1 MIFHIMSDGTK
12 RESVDGYI
20 VKYEQKKELYN
31 RLSKMKARDKHVNE
45 STSGDFRKKQ
55 ILDR

>member
-1 MIFHIMSDGTK
+1 MIYHIMKDGTK
-12 RESVDGYI
+12 HDSVDGYI

-31 RLSKMKARDKHVNE
+31 RLSKMKVRDKHDNE
-45 STSGDFRKKQ
+45 NTSGDFRKKQ